1 MLVKNSISI
10 NAKELNG
17 PVKILDLGCG
27 DAVIAQHFFDQQDQ
41 KFVYKSKSREF
52 ILDKWKFRLRKIRS
66 NKYAPKLAQN
76 KIIDTLSK
84 KLLMN
89 Y

>member
-1 MLVKNSISI
+1 VLVKNSISI

-52 ILDKWKFRLRKIRS
+52 ILDK
-66 NKYAPKLAQN
+66 
-76 KIIDTLSK
+76 
-84 KLLMN
+84 
-89 Y
+89 